1 VEVLQ
6 AGATAGVYQTTI
18 SMQDLQNWR
27 EKFPAWMDA
36 DAFILQ

>member
-6 AGATAGVYQTTI
+6 GSTTAGVYQATI
-18 SMQDLQNWR
+18 SMQELQNWR

-36 DAFILQ
+36 DAFTLQ